1 MEKQKNGIKQ
11 ILICVSFLLIL
22 AMLLITLSYIFAPKS
37 YWKALRYGQKPIV
50 NSVLNEPDDSI
61 DVLFLGDSLAYSAIS
76 PMEIWRKQGFTSFV
90 CAGPAQPMS
99 SCEELLREALEKQ
112 RPKVVVFEPNS
123 LYRKKKADAGLD
135 ACLESL
141 LPIFT
146 YHDQWKKIDKTL
158 FSGYFNVKETDDF
171 KGFKYKN
178 NAKSGKTSK
187 YMKKTGKIKK
197 MPDFNEEYFKSIVDM
212 CREAGTELI
221 MVSIPSRKCWNY
233 EKHNGV
239 QALSE
244 EYGVEYI
251 DLNLMNDV
259 VSIDWDTDTRDKGDH
274 LNYSG
279 AVKISGFFGE
289 FLKARYSLPDRRNDS
304 DYTQWNEAFDRYL
317 NFVGALEKA
326 L

>member
-1 MEKQKNGIKQ
+1 MCI
-11 ILICVSFLLIL
+11 SFLLIL
-22 AMLLITLSYIFAPKS
+22 AMLLITLSYIFAPKN
-37 YWKALRYGQKPIV
+37 YWEELRYGQKPIV
-50 NSVLNEPDDSI
+50 NSVLDEPDDSI
-61 DVLFLGDSLAYSAIS
+61 DVLFLGDSLTYSAVS
-76 PMEIWRKQGFTSFV
+76 PMEIWRRQGFTSFV
-90 CAGPAQPMS
+90 CAGAAQPMS
-99 SCEELLREALEKQ
+99 SSEELLREALEKQ

-123 LYRKKKADAGLD
+123 LYRKKKADTGLS
-135 ACLESL
+135 ARLESL

-197 MPDFNEEYFKSIVDM
+197 MPDFNEAYFKSIVDM
-212 CREAGTELI
+212 CREAGTELVMI
-221 MVSIPSRKCWNY
+221 SIPSRKCWNY

-239 QALSE
+239 QAISE
-244 EYGVEYI
+244 KYGVEYI
-251 DLNLMNDV
+251 DLNLMNDM
-259 VSIDWDTDTRDKGDH
+259 VSIDWETDTRDKGDH

-279 AVKISGFFGE
+279 AVKISGFLGE
-289 FLKARYSLPDRRNDS
+289 FLKERYSLPDRRNDS
-304 DYTQWNEAFDRYL
+304 DYTQWNEALDRYL
-317 NFVGALEKA
+317 NFVEAPEKE